1 MIRTYHSS
9 LCSSAKRELCI
20 SRSNTLT
27 HITNFKFRYE
37 RKKSADVILLS
48 SIRSVHRYESDDG
61 MMKSS
66 LVLTHECP
74 RNDGRLVMY
83 EFKAAPGMKALDHT
97 VAWQVSAE
105 LFHSSYLERW
115 NAVSRSRRSCGF

>member
-1 MIRTYHSS
+1 
-9 LCSSAKRELCI
+9 
-20 SRSNTLT
+20 
-27 HITNFKFRYE
+27 
-37 RKKSADVILLS
+37 
-48 SIRSVHRYESDDG
+48 

-97 VAWQVSAE
+97 IAWQGLLSCFTPRILNGGMPFRDLVVRVGSKI
-105 LFHSSYLERW
+105 LTGWLY
-115 NAVSRSRRSCGF
+115 RRVDGMLRNEWKRQWVVLDGNDRTLKCFESTAMRNCTFALCLGKGM